1 MIRKK
6 FICTLAL
13 ALTAGMLAQA
23 VVVIASEDIIGER
36 QIIETTPINPEETII
51 EDELTPLAGE
61 KIEEEMD
68 EESDQYIRIVDEE
81 PAKGIT
87 VDDKG
92 IDIKKWLL
100 MLGIVLSV
108 IAILTV
114 LIKTLLTLGIRD
126 NKNN

>member
-1 MIRKK
+1 
-6 FICTLAL
+6 
-13 ALTAGMLAQA
+13 MLSQA
-23 VVVIASEDIIGER
+23 VVVTATEDIIGER
-36 QIIETTPINPEETII
+36 HIIETTPINPEETII

-61 KIEEEMD
+61 KIEEDID
-68 EESDQYIRIVDEE
+68 EESDQYIRIVDEG